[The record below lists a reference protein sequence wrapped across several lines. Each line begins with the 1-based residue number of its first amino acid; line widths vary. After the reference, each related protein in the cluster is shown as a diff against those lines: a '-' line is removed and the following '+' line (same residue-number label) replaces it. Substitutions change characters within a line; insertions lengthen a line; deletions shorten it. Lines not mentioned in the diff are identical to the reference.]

1 MAPNYSLEMHP
12 LSPSRVDDF
21 MSFFDSDAFTDN
33 PKWSSC
39 YCQCFYEDHSKLRW
53 SERTATQNRDC
64 ALRRIAREEMRG
76 ILAYEDG
83 KVVGWCNAAPRSLL
97 HALDNEPVSD
107 SAQTG
112 TILCFLVAPE
122 ARGRGV
128 ATALL
133 HRACETLRLQ
143 GLTYIEANPRPSAT
157 GSAENHFGPLSMYLA
172 AGFSIRRTDADGSV
186 WVGRDL

>member
-1 MAPNYSLEMHP
+1 MTAATIEMHP

-21 MSFFDSDAFTDN
+21 ISFFDSDAFTDN
-33 PKWSSC
+33 PHWSSC

-53 SERTATQNRDC
+53 DERTATQNRDC
-64 ALRRIAREEMRG
+64 ALRRIAGREMRG

-97 HALDNEPVSD
+97 HALDNEPAPDSD
-107 SAQTG
+107 QTG

-122 ARGRGV
+122 ARGRGI
-128 ATALL
+128 ANALL
-133 HRACETLRLQ
+133 HRACETFREQ
-143 GLTYIEANPRPSAT
+143 GLTYVEANPRPSAA
-157 GSAENHFGPLSMYLA
+157 GSAENHYGPLSMYLA
-172 AGFSIRRTDADGSV
+172 AGFSVRRTDADGSV